1 MRIVIDVQ
9 GMQSES
15 RFRGIGSYIGSL
27 LDALVKLNTDHDI
40 VLIASAAFPQSVI
53 DLRYRYEK
61 DYTNCSVVQWH
72 GVFPVAAASKDNK
85 SRAIVSRSLMHAFVN
100 SLQPDVFLCTSI
112 FEGFIDNAMTVIPSQ
127 TSRDYLCAAI
137 VYDLIPLRMP
147 ESYLTDEQYAAFYK
161 HKLTE
166 AENLD
171 LCLTISEF
179 SKSDIV
185 ASNLFNHSSTV
196 NISAGRKDCF
206 KPAVFSKTEK
216 QALINKYSLKK
227 PYLLCLGGGDIRKNL
242 PRLVEAFATTSHKV
256 VERFQ
261 LLIAGHMPS
270 IHELRAVA
278 QNKGLSTDAIKFLS
292 FIPDEDLHA
301 LYGCSEAV
309 IAPSLYEGFG
319 LTVLEAMACGVPV
332 ICSNTTSLQEVIE
345 NPAATF
351 DPLCANDMAARI
363 TTVLTD
369 TNYRTAIVQ
378 KGRERARCFTWEASA
393 AKLLKAFEGASAA
406 ANRDLRQIGNLTHQ
420 ESINALLRNVVQ
432 ASDLNKWSDA
442 SLISLAQSVEQNH
455 PIGSRKRT
463 LFVDVSELSQ
473 RDSGTGVQR
482 VTRSLLHQLAK
493 NPPPGYQTR
502 PVYGSI
508 EEPGYRF
515 AHQFGNEM
523 FGEGFYRAD
532 DSSIE
537 YGAGD
542 IFLAL
547 DLQHHVVTINEDY
560 YTLMRESGVQV
571 WFVVYDLLPIQFPDF
586 WPSQS
591 NVSKMHSD
599 WLKIA
604 LSFDGVLCISKTVA
618 NEASQWLEATD
629 HHNKSHAKVEWF
641 HLGAD
646 YERTRS
652 TVGLP
657 ADAEG
662 VISRLGNSP
671 TFLMVGTIEP
681 RKGHT
686 DVLNAAEVLWKEGK
700 EFSLV
705 VVGGRGWLVE
715 ELLQRLDKH
724 SQLNKKLFVLNGI
737 SDEYLSQLYEHSDCL
752 IASSYGEGF
761 GLPLIE
767 AAQRGLSIVCRDIP
781 VFREVATDYAMY
793 FGGEHTEPLATTMRH
808 WLSAYDAGSHLKSNE
823 MPWLTWEESSN
834 TVKGLLVKHELPRQQ
849 LLVDISELV
858 KHDAKTG
865 IQRVVRNI
873 LRELYATPP
882 DGRVVSAIYACD
894 HNGYR
899 YANNFIHSFLNLSGS
914 ARADDYIHYAS
925 GDIFLG
931 LDLQPQVVS
940 KHGGFYEKLRRQGVS
955 VHFVVYDLLPLL
967 SPCFFPE
974 GASESFVLWLE
985 TVVENDEPIC
995 ISKSVANE
1003 LKLWV
1008 SENRKH
1014 LDKNFVAKYFSLGAN
1029 FVYET
1034 LDDKL
1039 SGQTIST
1046 AVNFEDRPS
1055 FLMVGTLEPR
1065 KGHVQVLDAFDL
1077 LWADGLDANLI
1088 IVGKRG
1094 WIADSFCDLLLDH
1107 PESGKRLFWLE
1118 GISDAA
1124 LKQVY
1129 AASTCLIAASYG
1141 EGFGLPLIEAAQY
1154 RLPIIARGLPVFK
1167 EVAGNGAFYF
1177 HGQAPKDIQRAVK
1190 RWLKLYEASKHPKPD
1205 TIEYLSWAES
1215 TRKLLSQIEE
1225 PRPSYSI
1232 CQ

>member
-15 RFRGIGSYIGSL
+15 RFRGIGRYIGSL

-53 DLRYRYEK
+53 DLRNRYDK
-61 DYTNCSVVQWH
+61 DYANCSVVQWH

-100 SLQPDVFLCTSI
+100 SLQPDVFLCTAI

-147 ESYLTDEQYAAFYK
+147 ENYLTDEQYAAFYK

-196 NISAGRKDCF
+196 NISAGRNAYL
-206 KPAVFSKTEK
+206 KPTVFSKTEK
-216 QALINKYSLKK
+216 QALLNKYSLKK
-227 PYLLCLGGGDIRKNL
+227 PYLLCVGGGDIRKNL
-242 PRLVEAFATTSHKV
+242 PRLVKAFVLAGPTITKK
-256 VERFQ
+256 FQ
-261 LLIAGHMPS
+261 LLFAGQ
-270 IHELRAVA
+270 IHAVEEILEVA
-278 QNKGLSTDAIKFLS
+278 RTLGGSTSAFKFLS

-301 LYGCSEAV
+301 LYSCSEAV

-345 NPAATF
+345 NPVATF
-351 DPLCANDMAARI
+351 DPLCASDMAARI
-363 TTVLTD
+363 TSVLTD
-369 TNYRTAIVQ
+369 TNYRIALVQ
-378 KGRERARCFTWEASA
+378 SGLERARCFTWEASA
-393 AKLLKAFEGASAA
+393 AKLLQAFESASAA
-406 ANRDLRQIGNLTHQ
+406 SNRDLSHIKNLTHQ
-420 ESINALLRNVVQ
+420 ESINELIRHVAQ
-432 ASDLNKWSDA
+432 TPGLNKWSDA
-442 SLISLAQSVEQNH
+442 SLISLAKSVEQNH

-482 VTRSLLHQLAK
+482 VTRSLLHHLVK
-493 NPPPGYQTR
+493 DPPRGYSVK

-508 EEPGYRF
+508 EERGYKY
-515 AHQFGNEM
+515 AHRFGNKI
-523 FGEGFYRAD
+523 FGGHFYPSD

-537 YGAGD
+537 YEAGD
-542 IFLAL
+542 IFLGL
-547 DLQHHVVTINEDY
+547 DLQHHVIRVQEDFY
-560 YTLMRESGVQV
+560 HQMSQKGVQV
-571 WFVVYDLLPIQFPDF
+571 WFFVYDLLPIQFPDF
-586 WPSQS
+586 WEPQH
-591 NVSKMHSD
+591 NVSQIHIE
-599 WLKIA
+599 WLKIVS
-604 LSFDGVLCISKTVA
+604 SFHGVLCISTAVS
-618 NEASQWLEATD
+618 NELKQWLKVSNHT
-629 HHNKSHAKVEWF
+629 NKLNVKVEWF

-652 TVGLP
+652 TVGWP
-657 ADAEG
+657 ADAEA

-724 SQLNKKLFVLNGI
+724 SQLNKKLFVLNEI
-737 SDEYLSQLYEHSDCL
+737 SDEYLSKLYEHSDCL
-752 IASSYGEGF
+752 IAASYGEGF

-808 WLSAYDAGSHLKSNE
+808 WLCAYDAGSHLKSNE

-834 TVKGLLVKHELPRQQ
+834 TVKGLLVKHELPRKQ
-849 LLVDISELV
+849 LFLDISELAQ
-858 KHDAKTG
+858 HDAKTG
-865 IQRVVRNI
+865 IQRVVRNLLKEI
-873 LRELYATPP
+873 YLNPPNDFRVQPVYASL
-882 DGRVVSAIYACD
+882 GE
-894 HNGYR
+894 GYR
-899 YANNFIHSFLNLSGS
+899 YANKFVRRFFQTQNQECDVTDEFI
-914 ARADDYIHYAS
+914 DYAP
-925 GDIFLG
+925 GDIFFG
-931 LDLQPQVVS
+931 LDLKPDVQVAHAAFFPQ
-940 KHGGFYEKLRRQGVS
+940 LRRSGV
-955 VHFVVYDLLPLL
+955 VVEFLIFDLLPLEM
-967 SPCFFPE
+967 PQFFVPGSSE
-974 GASESFVLWLE
+974 MFESWLHLISQSDGAV
-985 TVVENDEPIC
+985 C
-995 ISKSVANE
+995 ISKSTAESLTRWVNE
-1003 LKLWV
+1003 NCKSRPSGFQIAWSHIGIDSP
-1008 SENRKH
+1008 SENLLNGRQGG
-1014 LDKNFVAKYFSLGAN
+1014 SL
-1029 FVYET
+1029 ET
-1034 LDDKL
+1034 IGLNQ
-1039 SGQTIST
+1039 SGI
-1046 AVNFEDRPS
+1046 S

-1065 KGHVQVLDAFDL
+1065 KGHAQVIAAFSDLWSAGIDVQLF
-1077 LWADGLDANLI
+1077 
-1088 IVGKRG
+1088 IVGKSG
-1094 WIADSFCDLLLDH
+1094 WLCDELSQSIAKH
-1107 PESGKRLFWLE
+1107 PELRRRLFWLDD
-1118 GISDAA
+1118 IDDDD
-1124 LKQVY
+1124 LNRLY
-1129 AASTCLIAASYG
+1129 LNCTCLIAASYG
-1141 EGFGLPLIEAAQY
+1141 EGFGLPLIEAAQKK
-1154 RLPIIARGLPVFK
+1154 LPIIARDIQVFR
-1167 EVAGNGAFYF
+1167 EVAGDHAFYF
-1177 HGQAPKDIQRAVK
+1177 EGNSKKELGDALLG
-1190 RWLKLYEASKHPKPD
+1190 WLKLHEKGSHPRSEE
-1205 TIEYLSWAES
+1205 IQYLTWAES
-1215 TRKLLSQIEE
+1215 AKNLLEKIGLYENH
-1225 PRPSYSI
+1225 I
-1232 CQ
+1232 D